1 MSNPVVIVTGASRG
15 LGDEIAQQLAKLG
28 ASVVLTARTSIDL
41 LRAEKKIHDAG
52 GMAISIPGDIGI
64 YQNCEKIVAD
74 TIRVFGRIDTLVN
87 NEGNIEPIAS
97 IADGHIEDWE
107 TNFAINVF
115 GPVRLTQVSLPY
127 LRIQHGRIINVTSG
141 AAVTVTW
148 GLGAYSSAK
157 AAMTHFTKVLAN
169 EEPEITA
176 IALRPG
182 SVNTSMQEIIREKG
196 KSRMPE
202 TIHQKFINIYTQG
215 KLLAPEL
222 PGRAIANLA
231 LHAPHEWSGEFIQW
245 DDEKVRMLDDEAGIG
260 K

>member
-1 MSNPVVIVTGASRG
+1 MINPVVIVTGASRG
-15 LGDEIAQQLAKLG
+15 LGVVIAQWLAKLG
-28 ASVVLTARTSIDL
+28 ASVVLTARTSADL
-41 LRAEKKIHDAG
+41 SKTEEKIRDAG
-52 GMAISIPGDIGI
+52 GKAISIPGDIGI
-64 YQNCEKIVAD
+64 YQNCEKIVAE

-97 IADGHIEDWE
+97 IADSHIEDWE
-107 TNFAINVF
+107 TNFLINVF
-115 GPVRLTQVSLPY
+115 GPVRLIQASLPF

-157 AAMTHFTKVLAN
+157 AAMTHCTKVLAD

-182 SVNTSMQEIIREKG
+182 SVNTSMQDTIREKG
-196 KSRMPE
+196 KSNMPE
-202 TIHQKFINIYTQG
+202 SVYQKFIDTYTQG

-222 PGRAIANLA
+222 PGKAVAILA

-245 DDEKVRMLDDEAGIG
+245 DEDKVRLLAENLGIG
-260 K
+260 R